1 MNSASSFVSSDR
13 QPKLTTVSPTTGRAY
28 LNAAETYC
36 LRHLSDIV
44 PIFCDGCFPSL
55 MVEFP
60 QSHERRDLLARR
72 GGTYTNAA
80 GEVILV
86 DQKADDYRAELI
98 ADIKSAYNLSD
109 AEAIEKLFPASERKA
124 RDETRRDILKQS
136 QSLIQCMNQLWPT
149 VEIKLQMSNDPD
161 IKRAT
166 KIVDL
171 IAWTHAFNAFCL
183 SNCGNQTFNI
193 KAAEQALEDTKMKG
207 MDVAGYIK
215 AFKVAAENVKICN
228 SKMTEDQIV
237 ATFLRN
243 LNQSPDAFPR
253 YDTRHLDNMDALHS
267 LLLKPLQASID
278 HVASYHK
285 NVIMP
290 SLSIRRMAPKLAFP
304 LAGKS
309 PTSEAIDSHTLR
321 AILTTLVKNNN
332 IKSDGIGKNNYDNSN
347 KSNNNKRKFEQSSK
361 ITNIPKPRQVTEVP
375 VSKTIPG
382 KDSIQK
388 CYNFRDHGSCKF
400 GDNCRFS
407 HK

>member
-1 MNSASSFVSSDR
+1 
-13 QPKLTTVSPTTGRAY
+13 
-28 LNAAETYC
+28 
-36 LRHLSDIV
+36 
-44 PIFCDGCFPSL
+44 

-72 GGTYTNAA
+72 GGTYSNAA

-86 DQKADDYRAELI
+86 DQKADEYRAELI
-98 ADIKSAYNLSD
+98 ADIKVAYNLSE

-124 RDETRRDILKQS
+124 RDETRRDIFKQS
-136 QSLIQCMNQLWPT
+136 QSLIQCMNQLWPS
-149 VEIKLQMSNDPD
+149 VEIKLQMSNDPE

-207 MDVAGYIK
+207 LDVAGYIK

-253 YDTRHLDNMDALHS
+253 YGTRHLDNMDALYS
-267 LLLKPLQASID
+267 LLSRPLQASID

-285 NVIMP
+285 NVILP
-290 SLSIRRMAPKLAFP
+290 SLSIKRLAPKPAFP
-304 LAGKS
+304 VSGKN
-309 PTSEAIDSHTLR
+309 PTTEAIDSHTLR
-321 AILTTLVKNNN
+321 AILTTLIKNNN
-332 IKSDGIGKNNYDNSN
+332 HKADGIGSHNNNNINTNKSSN
-347 KSNNNKRKFEQSSK
+347 KKK
-361 ITNIPKPRQVTEVP
+361 I
-375 VSKTIPG
+375 
-382 KDSIQK
+382 
-388 CYNFRDHGSCKF
+388 
-400 GDNCRFS
+400 
-407 HK
+407 